1 MRVTAHFQ
9 FFGRP
14 AASIFGLIV
23 LTLILPLHTPV
34 AAAQSTAAA
43 GDSSSMSTSTPASAV
58 DDEAFASYQRIT
70 KGMKPPKATKSP
82 DPDFPVIPVDAEP
95 RGVVVML
102 IGITAKGHV
111 GPVHVLRA
119 SNDAFQQS
127 AVSTVKTWRF
137 SPAKKDGKVVPV
149 QVTVEMKFA
158 K

>member
-1 MRVTAHFQ
+1 MRTLT
-9 FFGRP
+9 
-14 AASIFGLIV
+14 LIV
-23 LTLILPLHTPV
+23 LAILSLTLNSTAVP
-34 AAAQSTAAA
+34 QSTAAA
-43 GDSSSMSTSTPASAV
+43 GDTSSMSTNTPVSAV
-58 DDEAFASYQRIT
+58 DDEAFNDYQRVT
-70 KGMKPPKATKSP
+70 KGMKPPKATRSP

-95 RGVVVML
+95 HGIVVML
-102 IGITAKGHV
+102 IGINAKGRV

-137 SPAKKDGKVVPV
+137 SPAKKDGKAVPV